1 MSQKIL
7 FQFDVDPQP
16 SSFDSVVAVDAGV
29 DRLFRYNSVEASG
42 VESLVHGAM
51 FTRGGDDLKN
61 TAIFVGGSEV
71 RQAEDLFEAV
81 QNAFFG
87 PVRVSVMLDAS
98 GCNTTAAAAVA
109 SVTKHMTLEGAMGVV
124 LGGTGPVGRRVA
136 HMLARQGVRVVL
148 TSRSMDRAESA
159 CQEIVTGIGGKASH
173 EHALEPAAPETD
185 AAKMEL
191 LGRADV
197 IIACG
202 AAGVEMLAADELG
215 SLKNLRVA
223 IDLNAVPPAGI
234 GGVDAFDKAK
244 PLREGDGSSPVV
256 YGPIGVGGLKMRT
269 HKAAI
274 AKLFERNDLVLD
286 ADEIY
291 DITIEQMK

>member
-1 MSQKIL
+1 MPKKIL
-7 FQFDVDPQP
+7 FQLDVDPHP
-16 SSFDSVVAVDAGV
+16 SSFDAVVAVDAGV
-29 DRLFRYNSVEASG
+29 DQLLQYGSVQTDS

-61 TAIFVGGSEV
+61 TALFIGGNDVVKAEAIFRS
-71 RQAEDLFEAV
+71 V
-81 QNAFFG
+81 QKAFFG

-109 SVTKHMTLEGAMGVV
+109 SASKHVTLDGCTAVV

-136 HMLARQGVRVVL
+136 QMLARQNANVLL
-148 TSRSMDRAESA
+148 TSRSLNRAETA
-159 CQEIVTGIGGKASH
+159 CKEIGEQVTSGN
-173 EHALEPAAPETD
+173 LEAAAPESEEDLKT
-185 AAKMEL
+185 L
-191 LGRADV
+191 LERADV

-202 AAGVEMLAADELG
+202 AAGVELVSRELIHG
-215 SLKNLRVA
+215 LSKLRVA
-223 IDLNAVPPAGI
+223 IDLNAVPPAGL
-234 GGVDAFDKAK
+234 GGVEAFDKAK
-244 PLREGDGSSPVV
+244 PLHEGTEDGPVA

-274 AKLFERNDLVLD
+274 AKLFTSNSLVLD

-291 DITIEQMK
+291 DLSMEQMNR